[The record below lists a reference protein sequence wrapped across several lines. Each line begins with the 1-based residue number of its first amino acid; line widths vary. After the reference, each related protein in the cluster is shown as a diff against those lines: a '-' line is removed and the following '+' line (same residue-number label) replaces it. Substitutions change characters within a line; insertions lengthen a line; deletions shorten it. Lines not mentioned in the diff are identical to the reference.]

1 MASRVR
7 IARLGGVSRQTQR
20 SCRDAGR
27 RDLKS
32 ERNSTFPYQR
42 KSSSKGDTA
51 MKSKRFSRF
60 WSAVSVAVVSLLVA
74 SSIPARAQFGG
85 TQIVFDPNMF
95 ARQLQQLQQE
105 TATVTNLAQ
114 QLQYA
119 IKNTT
124 GGGAG
129 VWQSNQ
135 NLLTNLGDLINQ
147 QEGLSYTFQGLT
159 QQFQQLYPGYN
170 AASTAGVQSPQTTV
184 NTTLDTLNGALAS
197 AQAQAQNFQAEQA
210 TLQNLELKNQTAIG
224 NLQAIQ
230 VSNEIA
236 LAQVQQV
243 QLLRQLVMAQ
253 MNSQN
258 VEAANQVNNQVQ
270 SNLAA
275 QAFFSAPASPG
286 TPDAIHSAPTPPQP

>member
-1 MASRVR
+1 M
-7 IARLGGVSRQTQR
+7 QQR
-20 SCRDAGR
+20 YFCLA
-27 RDLKS
+27 
-32 ERNSTFPYQR
+32 
-42 KSSSKGDTA
+42 
-51 MKSKRFSRF
+51 
-60 WSAVSVAVVSLLVA
+60 AVVLCLTLPA
-74 SSIPARAQFGG
+74 RARAQFGG
-85 TQIVFDPNMF
+85 SQIVFDPQMF

-170 AASTAGVQSPQTTV
+170 TASTAGVQSPQTTV
-184 NTTLDTLNGALAS
+184 DTTLDTLNGALAS

-224 NLQAIQ
+224 NLQAVQ

-243 QLLRQLVMAQ
+243 QLLRQLVMAE

-258 VEAANQVNNQVQ
+258 VAAANQLNSQVQ
-270 SNLAA
+270 SNLAS
-275 QAFFSAPASPG
+275 QAELSAPAPSNF
-286 TPDAIHSAPTPPQP
+286 PDVLTQPDGAAPSQP

>member
-1 MASRVR
+1 MNRTKHSPQFLAIVVA
-7 IARLGGVSRQTQR
+7 IICLVGKPTQ
-20 SCRDAGR
+20 AH
-27 RDLKS
+27 
-32 ERNSTFPYQR
+32 
-42 KSSSKGDTA
+42 
-51 MKSKRFSRF
+51 
-60 WSAVSVAVVSLLVA
+60 
-74 SSIPARAQFGG
+74 AQFGGG
-85 TQIVFDPNMF
+85 TQIVFDPQMF

-135 NLLTNLGDLINQ
+135 NLLTNLGNLIND

-159 QQFQQLYPGYN
+159 QEFQQLYPGFN
-170 AASTAGVQSPQTTV
+170 AASTAGVQSPQATV
-184 NTTLDTLNGALAS
+184 GMTLNTLNGALAS

-210 TLQNLELKNQTAIG
+210 SLQTLELKNQTAIG
-224 NLQAIQ
+224 NLQAVQ

-243 QLLRQLVMAQ
+243 QMLRQLVMAE

-258 VEAANQVNNQVQ
+258 VAAANQTNNQVQ

-275 QAFFSAPASPG
+275 QTFFSAPASPG
-286 TPDAIHSAPTPPQP
+286 TPDAFHSAPTPPQP

>member
-1 MASRVR
+1 MNC
-7 IARLGGVSRQTQR
+7 T
-20 SCRDAGR
+20 
-27 RDLKS
+27 
-32 ERNSTFPYQR
+32 
-42 KSSSKGDTA
+42 
-51 MKSKRFSRF
+51 KRF
-60 WSAVSVAVVSLLVA
+60 
-74 SSIPARAQFGG
+74 AQFLAIATRFICLFGITMPAHAQFGGG
-85 TQIVFDPNMF
+85 TQIVFDPQMF

-124 GGGAG
+124 GDGAG

-135 NLLTNLGDLINQ
+135 NLLTNLGNLINE

-159 QQFQQLYPGYN
+159 QEFQQLYPGFN
-170 AASTAGVQSPQTTV
+170 AASTAGVQSPQATID
-184 NTTLDTLNGALAS
+184 TTLNTLNGALAS

-210 TLQNLELKNQTAIG
+210 SLQTLELKNQTAIG
-224 NLQAIQ
+224 NLQAVQ

-243 QLLRQLVMAQ
+243 QMLRQLLMAE

-258 VEAANQVNNQVQ
+258 VVAANQVNNQVQ
-270 SNLAA
+270 SGLEA
-275 QAFFSAPASPG
+275 QALFAAPASPT
-286 TPDAIHSAPTPPQP
+286 TPDVLHADGGVSPPQP